1 MIVKRKVNLAFF
13 TQDIES
19 EVILVL
25 LEKIRDS

>member
-25 LEKIRDS
+25 IEKIRDS